1 MLKDDNQNPL
11 YTTTIYQKDM
21 DGLDGR
27 ILAFEMGNWV
37 SVLHWEDFLIL
48 SCVVI
53 PHVQNESGAI

>member
-37 SVLHWEDFLIL
+37 SVLH
-48 SCVVI
+48 
-53 PHVQNESGAI
+53 